1 MSRYFLEIAYD
12 GTPFCGWQIQVGQP
26 SVQEEVNKALGMLL
40 KEEIDTIGCGRTDTG
55 VHAAQF
61 FVHFD
66 TENKV
71 DCEHLT
77 YKLNH
82 ILPAEIAVFRTVA
95 VDDEAHA
102 RFGATSRSYQYHC
115 HLHKD
120 PFAVHSLQLN
130 YIPDVG
136 LMNVAA
142 LKLMEINDFAAFC
155 KSGGNNK
162 TTLCDV
168 RTAKWEQEGSRL
180 VFTITADRFLRNM
193 VRSVVGTLLDVGRGK
208 ITMTEFEKILE
219 SKSRSEAGQ
228 SMSAK
233 ALFLTNVQYP
243 FL

>member
-1 MSRYFLEIAYD
+1 MARYFLEIAYD

-26 SVQEEVNKALGMLL
+26 SVQESLNGALSMLL
-40 KEEIDTIGCGRTDTG
+40 REEIETLGCGRTDTG
-55 VHAAQF
+55 VHASQF

-66 TENKV
+66 TEQILEASHV
-71 DCEHLT
+71 V

-82 ILPAEIAVFRTVA
+82 ILPPEIAVYRLIPVS
-95 VDDEAHA
+95 DDAHA
-102 RFGATSRSYQYHC
+102 RFGATLRSYQYHC
-115 HLHKD
+115 HLRKD
-120 PFAVHSLQLN
+120 PFRVHSLQLN
-130 YIPDVG
+130 YVPDVD

-142 LKLMEINDFAAFC
+142 AKLLKMNDFASFC
-155 KSGGNNK
+155 KAGGNNK
-162 TTLCDV
+162 TTLCKV
-168 RTAKWEQEGSRL
+168 SVAEWKQEGAQL

-208 ITMTEFEKILE
+208 ITMTEFEQILQ
-219 SKSRSEAGQ
+219 SKSRSEAGM

>member
-26 SVQEEVNKALGMLL
+26 SVQEEVNEALGMLL
-40 KEEIDTIGCGRTDTG
+40 KKEIETIGCGRTDTG
-55 VHAAQF
+55 VHASQF

-66 TENKV
+66 TEQLLEASHV
-71 DCEHLT
+71 V

-82 ILPAEIAVFRTVA
+82 ILPPEIAVYRLIQ
-95 VDDEAHA
+95 VDDNAHA

-115 HLHKD
+115 HVRKD
-120 PFAVHSLQLN
+120 PFCVHSLQLN
-130 YIPDVG
+130 YLPDVD

-142 LKLMEINDFAAFC
+142 EKLLEMNDFASFC
-155 KSGGNNK
+155 KAGGNNK
-162 TTLCDV
+162 TTLCKV
-168 RTAKWEQEGSRL
+168 SVAKWKQEGTQL

-208 ITMTEFEKILE
+208 ITMQEYEKILE

-233 ALFLTNVQYP
+233 ALFLTHVQYP